1 MADPVKELT
10 SAGVAIWLDDLS
22 RARLATGSLAGLV
35 RDCHVVGVTSNPT
48 IFQKAISNGD
58 HYDPQIRDL
67 AARGV
72 AVEEAVRMITTFD
85 VRWACDVLR
94 PTYEASD
101 GVDGRVSVEV
111 DPRFAHDTEQTV
123 AEARQL
129 WWLVDRPNLF
139 VKIPATRAG
148 LPAIAQCLA
157 EGISI
162 NVTLIFS
169 VQRYAEV
176 MCAFLEGVERARA
189 AGHDLTRLASVA
201 SFFVSRVDTEI
212 DQRLDA
218 VGSVE
223 TKDMRGYAAI
233 ANARLAHQRYA
244 EVFASGR
251 WRPLAEA
258 GARLQRPLWAST
270 GVKDPAYTDTRYVLE
285 LVTDGV
291 VNTMPEA
298 TLRAVADHGVVRGDT
313 IRRGYDD
320 AAAVM
325 AALADV
331 GIDYDDVVDKLERD
345 GLTTF
350 QASWAALA
358 ETLQQKLAAATRDCE
373 EEEDPPT
380 PRSPRSTAAPTRS

>member
-1 MADPVKELT
+1 
-10 SAGVAIWLDDLS
+10 
-22 RARLATGSLAGLV
+22 
-35 RDCHVVGVTSNPT
+35 
-48 IFQKAISNGD
+48 
-58 HYDPQIRDL
+58 
-67 AARGV
+67 
-72 AVEEAVRMITTFD
+72 
-85 VRWACDVLR
+85 
-94 PTYEASD
+94 
-101 GVDGRVSVEV
+101 
-111 DPRFAHDTEQTV
+111 
-123 AEARQL
+123 
-129 WWLVDRPNLF
+129 
-139 VKIPATRAG
+139 
-148 LPAIAQCLA
+148 
-157 EGISI
+157 
-162 NVTLIFS
+162 
-169 VQRYAEV
+169 
-176 MCAFLEGVERARA
+176 MCAFLEGVEQARA

-223 TKDMRGYAAI
+223 TKGLRGYAAI

-258 GARLQRPLWAST
+258 GARPQRPLWAST

-298 TLRAVADHGVVRGDT
+298 TLRAVADHGVVRVDT
-313 IRRGYDD
+313 IRRGYED

-331 GIDYDDVVDKLERD
+331 GVDYDDVVDTLERD

-358 ETLQQKLAAATRDCE
+358 ETLQQKLAAATRSGGE
-373 EEEDPPT
+373 GEDPT
-380 PRSPRSTAAPTRS
+380 